1 VNEPARNPARTQANW
16 VLGATI
22 LASSMAFID
31 GTVVNV
37 ALPALQTALQAS
49 VTQLQWVIESYA
61 LLLAS
66 LLLCGGSLGDLYGR
80 RRFFLLGVILF
91 AVASIGCGIAPSIEI
106 LILARAAQGIGAALL
121 VPGSLAII
129 SASFPESERGKAIGT
144 WSGFTAITTAIGP
157 VLGGWLV
164 QHVSW
169 RCVFLINVPLAIAV
183 VWISLAHIS
192 ESRDEQNPGSLDW
205 PGAFLVTSGL
215 GAVTFALIQAP
226 TRGRL
231 VPITGIAGVAL
242 LAAFILVELRS
253 AHPMMS
259 PHLFRSR
266 DFAGTN
272 LLTLTLYGALGGFL
286 FFLPLDLIQVQ
297 HYSATAAG
305 ASLLPFVVLIF
316 LISRWS
322 GGLIATYGARLP
334 LTIGPLIASLGFV
347 LMLRCGL
354 PAPYWTTVFPA
365 VLTLGLGF
373 AITVAPLTTAVMQSL
388 PANESGIA
396 SGVNNAIS
404 RIASLLAVAV
414 FGLALTAGFNHSLNQ
429 ALPSVALTSTDQQTL
444 PTERTKLAGATTSNP
459 QLRQALDLAF
469 VDGFHDIVWISA
481 LLALLSALAAQMVS
495 AKPKATLEGLNST
508 R

>member
-322 GGLIATYGARLP
+322 GGLIATYARP
-334 LTIGPLIASLGFV
+334 IGPPYFQQSSPSASDSQS
-347 LMLRCGL
+347 
-354 PAPYWTTVFPA
+354 P
-365 VLTLGLGF
+365 
-373 AITVAPLTTAVMQSL
+373 SL
-388 PANESGIA
+388 PSPRLSCN
-396 SGVNNAIS
+396 
-404 RIASLLAVAV
+404 
-414 FGLALTAGFNHSLNQ
+414 
-429 ALPSVALTSTDQQTL
+429 PSL
-444 PTERTKLAGATTSNP
+444 PTSPASPPASTTPSLASPVSSPSPSSAWPSP
-459 QLRQALDLAF
+459 QA
-469 VDGFHDIVWISA
+469 
-481 LLALLSALAAQMVS
+481 
-495 AKPKATLEGLNST
+495 ST
-508 R
+508 IR